1 MSKKILR
8 QSRQFSP
15 TLRQEVVKLI
25 ETGKLSVASASRE
38 YHVSL
43 STIYLW
49 IYRYSSYN
57 HKGAI
62 LVVDKKSHSQSLE
75 QLQQRIAELERAV
88 GLKQMKIDYY
98 EKFIEFASEEVGHDL
113 KKKYDPD
120 VSSGSLP
127 TKKESPGR

>member
-1 MSKKILR
+1 MSKRTLK

-25 ETGKLSVASASRE
+25 ETGKLSVAAAHRE
-38 YHVSL
+38 YNVSL

-57 HKGAI
+57 QKGAI
-62 LVVDKKSHSQSLE
+62 LVVDKKSHKQSVE
-75 QLQQRIAELERAV
+75 QLQQRIAELERSV
-88 GLKQMKIDYY
+88 GQKQMKIDYY

-120 VSSGSLP
+120 ASSGSLP
-127 TKKESPGR
+127 TKKESPGS